1 MLFGVFLARTAPV
14 AAITHARTVHAVDA
28 VASRQ
33 IAAVAKTGLTM
44 QVQVQ
49 MQMRLPMLPVCG
61 GAPVKAR
68 PQECATAPNAKATDH
83 TITQP

>member
-1 MLFGVFLARTAPV
+1 MQV
-14 AAITHARTVHAVDA
+14 
-28 VASRQ
+28 
-33 IAAVAKTGLTM
+33 